1 MTVALVVDDSQ
12 FMRTVV
18 GNTLQDAGIDVV
30 EASNGADAV
39 EQVDEHDPDV
49 ITMDV
54 AMPEMDGIEATKRIM
69 NRNPTPIL
77 MVSAHT
83 EQGADATLDALGHGA
98 VDFLAKPGGNEVSLE
113 ADDLADDLLDKV
125 EAITGADLGAIE
137 PSEETVPAEMGAS
150 GSADGETVSMSAGAS
165 QPEEPAEATSP
176 TAQEISSVIE
186 EKLAREYVEN
196 PTVVLGASTGGP
208 KLISAMLGE
217 LPRALDARVLVV
229 QHMPESF
236 TGRFAE
242 RLDKVSAYD
251 VSEAED
257 GERIGGGE
265 VRLAK
270 GGHHLEIDT
279 YSSGR
284 LRLALTDRE
293 PVHGVRPAIDVT
305 MESAAEAIDDPLVG
319 VAMTGMGS
327 DGAEGIRAIK
337 EAGGTTVVQDEETSP
352 VFGIPQQAIATGC
365 VDEVRPAGELVEAIL
380 SALSTEG
387 DTDG

>member
-18 GNTLQDAGIDVV
+18 GNALEHAGFDVV
-30 EASNGADAV
+30 EASDGADAV
-39 EQVDEHDPDV
+39 EQAETHDPDV

-54 AMPEMDGIEATKRIM
+54 AMPEMDGIEATERIM

-83 EQGADATLDALGHGA
+83 DKGADATLDALERGA
-98 VDFLAKPGGNEVSLE
+98 VDFLAKPGGQEVSLE
-113 ADDLADDLLDKV
+113 AEDLADDLLEKV
-125 EAITGADLGAIE
+125 NAVMGADLDAIDPVE
-137 PSEETVPAEMGAS
+137 SPTPAEMGATRQ
-150 GSADGETVSMSAGAS
+150 GEGDAVSMAADATTP
-165 QPEEPAEATSP
+165 QDAAESGP
-176 TAQEISSVIE
+176 TAQEITSVIE
-186 EKLAREYVEN
+186 ETIAGDYARN

-208 KLISAMLGE
+208 KLLTAVLGD

-236 TGRFAE
+236 TERFAE
-242 RLDKVSAYD
+242 RLDAVSAYD
-251 VSEAED
+251 VAEAED

-265 VRLAK
+265 VRLAR
-270 GGHHLEIDT
+270 GGSHLEVAG

-284 LRLALTDRE
+284 LRLQLTDAE

-305 MESAAEAIDDPLVG
+305 METAAEQVDDPLVG

-327 DGAEGIRAIK
+327 DAAAGIRAIK
-337 EAGGTTVVQDEETSP
+337 EAGGTTIVQDEETSP
-352 VFGIPQQAIATGC
+352 VFGIPQKAIATGR
-365 VDEVRPAGELVEAIL
+365 VDEVLPADELVDGIL